1 MKKILF
7 KKFKEGKGFTLIETL
22 IAVVILALVSLM
34 MVEGVR
40 MAISAYGITKSKTE
54 ANAIANE
61 EIEKIRSMPYSD
73 VGIKNGD
80 PSGVLDAQK
89 YTSSG
94 YLVEYSITWTE
105 ATKRTKQI
113 KVSVFKAPMKN
124 KIEVVA
130 ELTPLGEILIAE
142 NSTTTSTTTTTTT
155 LLPAPQNL
163 VVTSD
168 LATEEKRTVILE
180 WSSPSSPPYGI
191 NHYDV
196 YRDRDAVPIGTVIS
210 SSSTINYTDI
220 ILGKDYSAHTY
231 YVTVTYSNGVE
242 SGPSNSVRTTPTKL

>member
-105 ATKRTKQI
+105 AT
-113 KVSVFKAPMKN
+113 
-124 KIEVVA
+124 
-130 ELTPLGEILIAE
+130 
-142 NSTTTSTTTTTTT
+142 
-155 LLPAPQNL
+155 
-163 VVTSD
+163 
-168 LATEEKRTVILE
+168 
-180 WSSPSSPPYGI
+180 
-191 NHYDV
+191 
-196 YRDRDAVPIGTVIS
+196 
-210 SSSTINYTDI
+210 
-220 ILGKDYSAHTY
+220 
-231 YVTVTYSNGVE
+231 
-242 SGPSNSVRTTPTKL
+242 